1 MIVSRRGAPRS
12 GQTGAREGL
21 RPLLRPSIDVKRREL
36 VLDPERQLLQPSHAG
51 EDRQRPFQLVVEIV
65 L

>member
-12 GQTGAREGL
+12 GQTGG
-21 RPLLRPSIDVKRREL
+21 EL

-65 L
+65 F